1 MANRNK
7 DLIKNTLVL
16 SIGQFVPKI
25 MALVVLPLLTGYLT
39 KAEYGL
45 YDLTLTVAS
54 FCIPLIS
61 VQIQQ
66 AVFRYLIEINSD
78 KKRIISSS
86 IVFTIIMYIIASV
99 IIVPCWFWYTKSLP
113 LAILFTV
120 SYVFEA
126 FLSWS
131 GQVSRGLGR
140 NINYSLAYAVY
151 SVLFVA
157 ILGGRFLVLHEINL
171 EYVIVAMIL
180 SYTACVLYLFTS
192 CKIWRYVSI
201 VSVDVSELKTLLAF
215 SAPMVIS
222 SVALWIVNLSDR
234 FCVSGYL
241 GLEINA
247 IYAVANK
254 IPNLVNSFYSV
265 FNLAWTENTSRLTEE
280 EKAAGYYSSFFHSF
294 YNLLIGMISILITAT
309 PLLFKILINDQY
321 SDAYGLMAWLYV
333 GVLFSSLVSF
343 LGSIYVG
350 EKRTK
355 EVGVSSMIGA
365 VINLAINLLLMKQF
379 GVIVAAVSTIASY
392 FTIFIYRAKDIRK
405 YVNIQ
410 YKYGVLIL
418 GIGVVILLALLSHSF
433 TVITSIIS
441 LLITIVFNLIFN
453 RKIIVDILLK
463 IVKRGR

>member
-61 VQIQQ
+61 IQIQQ
-66 AVFRYLIEINSD
+66 AVFRYLIEINSN

-86 IVFTIIMYIIASV
+86 IVFTIVMYVIASV
-99 IIVPCWFWYTKSLP
+99 IIVPCWFLYTKSLL
-113 LAILFTV
+113 LATLFTV

-157 ILGGRFLVLHEINL
+157 ILGVRFLVFHEINL

-180 SYTACVLYLFTS
+180 SYAACVLYLFIS
-192 CKIWRYVSI
+192 CKIWRYVSFGA
-201 VSVDVSELKTLLAF
+201 VDVGELKTLLAF

-234 FCVSGYL
+234 FCVSGFL
-241 GLEINA
+241 GLEVNA

-280 EKAAGYYSSFFHSF
+280 EKASGYYSSFFHSF
-294 YNLLIGMISILITAT
+294 YNLLIGMILILITAT

-321 SDAYGLMAWLYV
+321 SGAYGLMAWLYV

-355 EVGVSSMIGA
+355 EVGVSSIIGA

-392 FTIFIYRAKDIRK
+392 FVIFIYRAKDIRK
-405 YVNIQ
+405 YVNVQ

-418 GIGVVILLALLSHSF
+418 GIGVVILLALLNHSF
-433 TVITSIIS
+433 TIITSIIS
-441 LLITIVFNLIFN
+441 LFITIGFNLIFN
-453 RKIIVDILLK
+453 RIIIIDILKK

>member
-7 DLIKNTLVL
+7 DLLKNTFVL

-25 MALVVLPLLTGYLT
+25 MALAVLPLLTGYLT

-66 AVFRYLIEINSD
+66 AVFRFLIESNSD

-86 IVFTIIMYIIASV
+86 IGFTIVMYIIASV
-99 IIVPCWFWYTKSLP
+99 IIVPCWFWYTKSLL
-113 LAILFTV
+113 LATLFTI
-120 SYVFEA
+120 SYIFEA
-126 FLSWS
+126 ILSWS
-131 GQVSRGLGR
+131 GQVSRGLGK
-140 NINYSLAYAVY
+140 NINYSFAYAIY
-151 SVLFVA
+151 SVLFVV
-157 ILGGRFLVLHEINL
+157 ILGGRFLVLQEINL
-171 EYVIVAMIL
+171 EYVIVAMII
-180 SYTACVLYLFTS
+180 SYGASVLYLFTS
-192 CKIWRYVSI
+192 CKIWIYI
-201 VSVDVSELKTLLAF
+201 SVNAVDTSELKKLLAF

-234 FCVSGYL
+234 FCVSGFL
-241 GLEINA
+241 GLEVNA

-254 IPNLVNSFYSV
+254 IPNLVNSFYGV
-265 FNLAWTENTSRLTEE
+265 FNLAWTENTSRLTEK
-280 EKAAGYYSSFFHSF
+280 EKASGYYSSFFNRF
-294 YNLLIGMISILITAT
+294 YNLLIGMILILITAT

-355 EVGVSSMIGA
+355 EVGVSSIIGA
-365 VINLAINLLLMKQF
+365 VINLTINLLLMKRF
-379 GVIVAAVSTIASY
+379 GVIVAAISTIVSY
-392 FTIFIYRAKDIRK
+392 FVIFIYRAKDIRK

-410 YKYGVLIL
+410 YKYGVLAL
-418 GIGVVILLALLSHSF
+418 GIGVVILLALLNHSF
-433 TVITSIIS
+433 TLMTWIISII
-441 LLITIVFNLIFN
+441 ITIVFNLIFN
-453 RKIIVDILLK
+453 RTIIVDILKK
-463 IVKRGR
+463 IVKGSK

>member
-7 DLIKNTLVL
+7 DLLKNTLVL

-39 KAEYGL
+39 KIEYGL

-61 VQIQQ
+61 IQIQQ
-66 AVFRYLIEINSD
+66 AVFRYLIESNSN
-78 KKRIISSS
+78 KKRIISTS
-86 IVFTIIMYIIASV
+86 IGFMIVMYIIASV
-99 IIVPCWFWYTKSLP
+99 IIVPCWFWYTKSML
-113 LAILFTV
+113 LAVLFTI
-120 SYVFEA
+120 SYIFEA

-131 GQVSRGLGR
+131 GQVVRGLGK
-140 NINYSLAYAVY
+140 NINYSIAYAVY

-157 ILGGRFLVLHEINL
+157 ILGVRFLVLREINL
-171 EYVIVAMIL
+171 EYVIVVMIF
-180 SYTACVLYLFTS
+180 SYAACVLYLFIS
-192 CKIWRYVSI
+192 CEIWRYISAA
-201 VSVDVSELKTLLAF
+201 SVDTNELKTLLAF

-234 FCVSGYL
+234 FCVSCFL

-247 IYAVANK
+247 VYAVANK

-265 FNLAWTENTSRLTEE
+265 FNLAWTENTSRLTDK
-280 EKAAGYYSSFFHSF
+280 EKASGYYSSFFHSF
-294 YNLLIGMISILITAT
+294 FNLLIGMILILITAT

-355 EVGVSSMIGA
+355 EVGVSSIIGA

-379 GVIVAAVSTIASY
+379 GVIVAAISTIASY
-392 FTIFIYRAKDIRK
+392 FVIFIYRAKDIRK

-410 YKYGVLIL
+410 YKYGFLTL
-418 GIGVVILLALLSHSF
+418 GIGVVIVLALLNHSF
-433 TVITSIIS
+433 TLMTSIIS
-441 LLITIVFNLIFN
+441 VIITILFNLIFN
-453 RKIIVDILLK
+453 RMIIVNILKK
-463 IVKRGR
+463 IVKKR